1 MDIAQILLFVI
12 AGATI
17 LNGLFMIILLGYVN
31 FQLKNIWMVEMF
43 LIDILAPLDEDSAEE
58 LVVDD

>member
-1 MDIAQILLFVI
+1 MDTTQILLVII
-12 AGATI
+12 AGVSI
-17 LNGLFMIILLGYVN
+17 LNGLFMIILLGYIN